1 MDESPG
7 EGEGGERGNER
18 EREAVRERI
27 KNNMHVSEIYFFGV
41 LVFIKGLIL
50 QILQVL
56 QILSKFQDVD

>member
-7 EGEGGERGNER
+7 EGEGEERGNER
-18 EREAVRERI
+18 EAERERI

-56 QILSKFQDVD
+56 QI

>member
-1 MDESPG
+1 M
-7 EGEGGERGNER
+7 NHQER
-18 EREAVRERI
+18 ERGEREGTREGTSEREADRERI

-56 QILSKFQDVD
+56 QILS